1 MTPENATFSWREL
14 PLLRL
19 LLFFLMGI
27 FLAWYFPL
35 RHREVLGV
43 ILVVTALL
51 GCMGLTRTLSWRLNR
66 WLGIGILVW
75 MLAFGYWRTLDFR
88 QLDQPSHF
96 SRWPGFHP
104 DSTYCWQGYV
114 LDVHPTRERL
124 RLDVRVDALATTGQP
139 TVACT
144 GKLLLYLPADS
155 LSQTLL
161 PGQQI
166 QFLATARNL
175 PPRLNPAGFDFATWQ
190 ARRNVFHQAFVAA
203 EDWRLTN
210 PQLSL
215 RGRAFQWRE
224 QLLRILRTYLP
235 EGSNELAVA
244 AALILGKKDELS
256 SDLRNAYAET
266 GAVHVLA
273 VSGLH
278 LGFIAGGLS
287 LLFGWGPLKKKSW
300 RWPRFL
306 FISTGIWAFALV
318 TGLSPSVMRAATM
331 FSFLQLGLVIG
342 RKSSVYNSLV
352 VSAFL
357 LLLGN
362 PYLLFD
368 IGFELS
374 YLALLG
380 IVFFQPRL
388 YRWWYIPNRFGD
400 RCWSLAT
407 VALAAQ
413 LTTFPLG
420 LYYFHQFPLT
430 FLLSGMVVV
439 TAASGI
445 LFLGILL
452 FLVSSWPAVATVV
465 AFLLELILG
474 FNNAFIFLL
483 QKIPGGLLAGIW
495 IGTGILVLLYLGLF
509 LLSRYLQQKKAS
521 FLLGSLAAL
530 TLALALNLWTQ
541 VQRGQQRQWLVYQQY
556 KATVVD
562 ALDGRQRYSI
572 SSLEEEDPALEWSVQ
587 PYRQKQGVQENDPA
601 MVPLH
606 WFATGRVYGFYH
618 QTLAVVDETFAPAA
632 PPVSPLPIALV
643 LIRNSPRLSL
653 HELTHYFQAEHWIID
668 GSNFPS
674 RARKWLEEAE
684 LIGIQAHWT
693 AEDGAFVLNF

>member
-1 MTPENATFSWREL
+1 MTPENAAFSWREL

-19 LLFFLMGI
+19 LLFFLTGI
-27 FLAWYFPL
+27 FLAWYFPW
-35 RHREVLGV
+35 RHREVVGL
-43 ILVVTALL
+43 ILVATALP
-51 GCMGLTRTLSWRLNR
+51 GCLGLTRTLSWRLNR
-66 WLGIGILVW
+66 WLGSGILVW

-88 QLDQPSHF
+88 QLDQPTHF
-96 SRWPGFHP
+96 SRWAGFHT

-124 RLDVRVDALATTGQP
+124 RLDVRIDALAAPGQP
-139 TVACT
+139 ALART

-155 LSQTLL
+155 LSSSLL
-161 PGQQI
+161 PGQQL
-166 QFLATARNL
+166 QFFAAARHL
-175 PPRLNPAGFDFATWQ
+175 PRPLNPAGFDFATWQ
-190 ARRNVFHQAFVAA
+190 ARHNVFHQAFLPAT
-203 EDWRLTN
+203 DWQLTN
-210 PQLSL
+210 PHLSL
-215 RGRAFQWRE
+215 RGQAFQWRE
-224 QLLRILRTYLP
+224 YLLRILRTYLP
-235 EGSNELAVA
+235 EGSNELVVA

-256 SDLRNAYAET
+256 ADLRNAYAET

-278 LGFIAGGLS
+278 LGFIAAGLS
-287 LLFGWGPLKKKSW
+287 LLFGWGPLKKRTW
-300 RWPRFL
+300 RWPRLL
-306 FISTGIWAFALV
+306 FILLGIWAFALL
-318 TGLSPSVMRAATM
+318 TGLSPSVLRAATM
-331 FSFLQLGLVIG
+331 FSFLQVGLASG
-342 RKSSVYNSLV
+342 RKSSVYNSLI

-357 LLLGN
+357 LLLLN

-388 YRWWYIPNRFGD
+388 YRWWYISNRIGD

-430 FLLSGMVVV
+430 FLLSGLVVV

-452 FLVSSWPAVATVV
+452 FIVSSWTAVATGV

-483 QKIPGGLLAGIW
+483 RKLPGGLLEGIW
-495 IGTGILVLLYLGLF
+495 ISAGVLALLYLSLL
-509 LLSRYLQQKKAS
+509 LLSRYLQQKKARL
-521 FLLGSLAAL
+521 LLGSLGA
-530 TLALALNLWTQ
+530 LALALVINLWTQ
-541 VQRGQQRQWLVYQQY
+541 AQHAQQRQWLVYHQY

-562 ALDGRQRYSI
+562 ALDGRQRFSI
-572 SSLEEEDPALEWSVQ
+572 SSLNEDDPSLGWSVQ
-587 PYRQKQGVQENDPA
+587 PYRQKRGVAKSDS
-601 MVPLH
+601 MVVPQH
-606 WFATGRVYGFYH
+606 WFAAGRVYGFHH
-618 QTLAVVDETFAPAA
+618 QALAVVDETFAPAA
-632 PPVSPLPIALV
+632 IPVAPMPVELV

-653 HELTHYFQAEHWIID
+653 NELTQYFQAEHWIID

-674 RARKWLEEAE
+674 RAKKWL
-684 LIGIQAHWT
+684 
-693 AEDGAFVLNF
+693 